1 MLLRAAR
8 RALSMLLMFATHAF
22 SSLYDAALAVA
33 YPQVCAVCAG
43 SVEHRFDGVACAGC
57 WEEMRLITATD
68 TLCGK
73 CGALT
78 LSSASNEQPEA
89 VRCRR
94 CDDAVFDA
102 ARACG
107 LYQGALRASVIELKR
122 VPQVPRRLAA
132 LMLETCRRPPLD
144 RATLIVPVP
153 LHPQRETERGFNQ
166 AMVLARVVSGLT
178 RLPIAENCLLRV
190 AHTERHRAGMDAQ
203 ARRESVEGAFAL
215 VNPRFVE
222 DESVL
227 LIDDVLTTGST
238 LSACAVAL
246 RIAGVRE
253 VLALTLAR
261 RLA

>member
-1 MLLRAAR
+1 
-8 RALSMLLMFATHAF
+8 
-22 SSLYDAALAVA
+22 
-33 YPQVCAVCAG
+33 
-43 SVEHRFDGVACAGC
+43 
-57 WEEMRLITATD
+57 
-68 TLCGK
+68 
-73 CGALT
+73 
-78 LSSASNEQPEA
+78 
-89 VRCRR
+89 
-94 CDDAVFDA
+94 
-102 ARACG
+102 
-107 LYQGALRASVIELKR
+107 VIELKR